1 MSRRGTPSVRAM
13 RAGGSPQ
20 ASLSQ
25 IRGSLS
31 AYSSLAGPEPVF
43 GEVFE
48 PLDRPRR
55 RVGAGGPSATG
66 VVCLVTGEDEPSCWP
81 FCIRR
86 VPGCHNL
93 YYLQGALPTCVCL

>member
-66 VVCLVTGEDEPSCWP
+66 VVCLVTGEDEPSFWP

-86 VPGCHNL
+86 VTRRHRLSPSDGSIA
-93 YYLQGALPTCVCL
+93 GG